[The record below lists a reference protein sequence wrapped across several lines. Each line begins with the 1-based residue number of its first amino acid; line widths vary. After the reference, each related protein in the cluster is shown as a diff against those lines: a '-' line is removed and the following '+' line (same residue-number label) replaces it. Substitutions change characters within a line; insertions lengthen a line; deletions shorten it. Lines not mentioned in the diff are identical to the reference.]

1 MNNDTIISFCQN
13 SIIDNTTNKIEYSFT
28 RYKDYIILHIYNP
41 ALDRFKINPTN
52 NKIISKLITIL
63 YDKLN
68 KKGCFNNDN
77 DGKLNYSDEDLL
89 NNFINIEYSFILLNK
104 QYEPLSILC
113 LSSDIIWNVC
123 TNFYHRGKGYMTILL
138 NHILKLILLDKLK
151 VLIDKNNLSLKVKK
165 DNPIKDKLMTY
176 YNTFGFKKS
185 DDNDIYIVMHYKN
198 KI

>member
-13 SIIDNTTNKIEYSFT
+13 SIIDNTINKIEYSFT
-28 RYKDYIILHIYNP
+28 RYKDYIILHIFNP
-41 ALDRFKINPTN
+41 SLDRFRINSTN
-52 NKIISKLITIL
+52 KKIITKLITIL
-63 YDKLN
+63 YDRLN

-77 DGKLNYSDEDLL
+77 DGKVNYSDEDLL

-185 DDNDIYIVMHYKN
+185 GDNDIYIVMHYKN
-198 KI
+198 